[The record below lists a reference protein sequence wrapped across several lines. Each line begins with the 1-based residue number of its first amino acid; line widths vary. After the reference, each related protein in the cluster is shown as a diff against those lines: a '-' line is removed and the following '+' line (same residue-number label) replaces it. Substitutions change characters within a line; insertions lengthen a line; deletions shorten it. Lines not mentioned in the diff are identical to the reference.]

1 MSRVGNA
8 PITIPGG
15 VNLEVKGLEVAVKG
29 PRGELKSPLP
39 DGISLKLENGIA
51 QLERKDNSRQMK
63 EMHGM
68 ARAILANT
76 ISGVK
81 DGWKKNLQL
90 VGVGYRATLKGKV
103 LVFSLGYSHEIQF
116 PLPEEVVA
124 KVTDQTK
131 IELESNDRQKV
142 GQVAAEIRS
151 LRPPEPYKGK
161 GIRYSDEEV
170 RRKAGKAGKSK

>member
-15 VNLEVKGLEVAVKG
+15 VNLEIKGLEIAVKG

-39 DGISLKLENGIA
+39 DGISLEIDNGVA
-51 QLERKDNSRQMK
+51 QLKRKDDSRQMK
-63 EMHGM
+63 EKHGM
-68 ARAILANT
+68 ARALLSNT
-76 ISGVK
+76 IAGVK
-81 DGWKKNLQL
+81 DGWKKNLEL
-90 VGVGYRATLKGKV
+90 VGVGYRANLKGKV

-116 PLPEEVVA
+116 PLPEGVEA

-131 IELESNDRQKV
+131 IELESNDRQRV
-142 GQVAAEIRS
+142 GQIAAEIRS

-161 GIRYSDEEV
+161 GIRYSDEEI
-170 RRKAGKAGKSK
+170 RRKAGKTGKK